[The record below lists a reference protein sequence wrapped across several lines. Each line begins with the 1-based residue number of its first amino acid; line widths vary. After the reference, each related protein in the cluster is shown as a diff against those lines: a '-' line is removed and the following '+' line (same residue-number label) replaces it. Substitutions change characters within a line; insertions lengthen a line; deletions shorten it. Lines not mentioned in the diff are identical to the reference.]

1 MSRLLTL
8 TLLAFLMSVSSAF
21 AETTDWMPRR
31 EYESYTLKLK
41 ARKMLPTRI
50 QCRPGKNGVPYE
62 VKLTSVPN
70 KKNIGWQVRVYRTSA
85 SPRVMGV
92 VPSKSY
98 DHFQSRSG
106 AWYHCT
112 IR

>member
-1 MSRLLTL
+1 MYRLLTL
-8 TLLAFLMSVSSAF
+8 TLLAFLMSVSSSF

-31 EYESYTLKLK
+31 EYENYTLKLK

-70 KKNIGWQVRVYRTSA
+70 KEKNRVASTCLSNIGFPTGYGGSA
-85 SPRVMGV
+85 
-92 VPSKSY
+92 
-98 DHFQSRSG
+98 FE
-106 AWYHCT
+106 
-112 IR
+112 II